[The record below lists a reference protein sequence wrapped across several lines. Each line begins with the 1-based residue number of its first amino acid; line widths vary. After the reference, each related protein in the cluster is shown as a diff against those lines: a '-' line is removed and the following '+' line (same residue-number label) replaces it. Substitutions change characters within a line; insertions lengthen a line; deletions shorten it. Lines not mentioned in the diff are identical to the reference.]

1 MGSFPSF
8 MGPKDKNPKEAD
20 KTIEVK
26 GIKKKYLEELPVEDP
41 FVEETSMSPKASKIK
56 DKKGKRGTSRK
67 VN

>member
-1 MGSFPSF
+1 